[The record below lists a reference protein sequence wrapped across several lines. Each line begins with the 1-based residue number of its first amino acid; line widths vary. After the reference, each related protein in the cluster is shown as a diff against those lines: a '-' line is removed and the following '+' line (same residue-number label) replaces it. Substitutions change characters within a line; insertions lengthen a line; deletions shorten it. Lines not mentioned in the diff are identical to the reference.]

1 MKPADRLDTKARTAN
16 ASTAS
21 RGSVSELARRC
32 SLPIIDAMGVAAP
45 SHTHTALLKLSPA
58 FYAALKQVGP
68 RKQRARIRYVLG
80 LTLFAMLA
88 VLAADVST
96 REFARA
102 HGHATM
108 ARWRSHAPAAVVSGL
123 TSVTASLTHRRS
135 MSSPTT
141 APALV
146 STPALRVPLRT
157 RSPRAWPPRRPKP
170 ARRPRRAPRT
180 QRVNAPPSSPRRRRH
195 GARRKKSAGTPFQ
208 RALPTPHRPERVPSN
223 WRRHPITAEA

>member
-16 ASTAS
+16 ATTAS
-21 RGSVSELARRC
+21 RGSMSELARRY

-146 STPALRVPLRT
+146 STPAFARPPAHALAPSVAAPPPEAGAAT
-157 RSPRAWPPRRPKP
+157 TTSPANATGERATVKP
-170 ARRPRRAPRT
+170 AKKATRRAP
-180 QRVNAPPSSPRRRRH
+180 
-195 GARRKKSAGTPFQ
+195 KKVG
-208 RALPTPHRPERVPSN
+208 RNALPKSPPDAAPT
-223 WRRHPITAEA
+223 